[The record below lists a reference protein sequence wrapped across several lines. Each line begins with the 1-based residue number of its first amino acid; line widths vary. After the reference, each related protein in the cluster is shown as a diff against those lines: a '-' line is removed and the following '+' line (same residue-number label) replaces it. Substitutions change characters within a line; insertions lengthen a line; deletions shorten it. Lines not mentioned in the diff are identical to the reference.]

1 MHVLQIYH
9 SKEHKEEDDNEEDD
23 DYNPIYVCELLGK
36 VKIRRKLLII
46 KYPREWASFLRRE
59 KIAPAPDFSKFTKR
73 MSILLNIALSYYRQ
87 RDFGPLLDVM
97 LENDVLIHH
106 SLKLFK
112 GILLFTLHDWTYC
125 NVDGDGDQNTNN
137 QEHVQYFQFAILKWI
152 SKGLCDVHLKKS
164 ANLFTPKEKG
174 DFWDFLF
181 NNTILPSTTNTLTNS
196 SFFYKVLSCCLERC
210 IILHNSSFILKAIE
224 SGIKAIIHDVP
235 TEILDQIL
243 TICSDNSEITSKVLF
258 FLSIQ
263 SPVHHTL
270 QPGPYA
276 LEYHL
281 KRFSQ
286 TLGTPP
292 QSLLS
297 LPVLLKH
304 LPPHP
309 ISKPIAEITKIL
321 VELDSFLCSF
331 SSMTEV
337 EPSDPI
343 FADFHLFFKNIHTCL
358 IDPPEEYLTSIYSL
372 TFFSC

>member
-1 MHVLQIYH
+1 MHVLQIHH
-9 SKEHKEEDDNEEDD
+9 SKEDKEEDDDD
-23 DYNPIYVCELLGK
+23 PLYICELLGK
-36 VKIRRKLLII
+36 VKIRRKILII
-46 KYPREWASFLRRE
+46 KYTREWASFLRRE
-59 KIAPAPDFSKFTKR
+59 KIAPAPEFSRFTKR
-73 MSILLNIALSYYRQ
+73 MSILLNIALNYQRQ
-87 RDFGPLLDVM
+87 NDFGPLLDVL

-112 GILLFTLHDWTYC
+112 GILLFTLHDWTCC
-125 NVDGDGDQNTNN
+125 NDDDDDQNTNN
-137 QEHVQYFQFAILKWI
+137 QEHAQYFQFAILKWI
-152 SKGLCDVHLKKS
+152 LKGLCDVHLKKS

-181 NNTILPSTTNTLTNS
+181 NTTPSTANTLTNS

-210 IILHNSSFILKAIE
+210 IILHNSSFILRAIE
-224 SGIKAIIHDVP
+224 SGIKTIIHNVP

-243 TICSDNSEITSKVLF
+243 TICSDNSEITSKII
-258 FLSIQ
+258 FLLSS
-263 SPVHHTL
+263 SPVHPTL

-281 KRFSQ
+281 KRIYQ
-286 TLGTPP
+286 TLGSTKTPP

-297 LPVLLKH
+297 LPVLQKQ

-337 EPSDPI
+337 EPSDSI
-343 FADFHLFFKNIHTCL
+343 FTDFHLFFKNIHTCL

-372 TFFSC
+372 KFFC